1 MTSKPKIEWRGPMYH
16 GTERL
21 HHYIEAKTLLGQ
33 IMKKGTPTPEQFA
46 GWLSMKAQFFDGI
59 EPGIPPACRR
69 ADAYRRDLAEL
80 GLPEVE
86 MKGASLHRRWL
97 TEPGLSRPEAERRM
111 TGTIYV
117 CVGSSFGAAEIK
129 KHLTDAGM
137 PYSTSSFQF
146 FDQPT
151 EMAYLR
157 QLRHR
162 GDCIYEAM
170 QTFARM
176 TECCEQIVEAS
187 S

>member
-1 MTSKPKIEWRGPMYH
+1 MTSKPKTDWRGPMYH

-21 HHYIEAKTLLGQ
+21 HHYIEAETLLGQ

-46 GWLSMKAQFFDGI
+46 GWLSFKAQFFDAI
-59 EPGIPPACRR
+59 ERHIPPACRR
-69 ADAYRRDLAEL
+69 ADAYRRDLAEM
-80 GLPEVE
+80 GFPEIE
-86 MKGASLHRRWL
+86 WKGAMLHRRWL
-97 TEPGLSRPEAERRM
+97 TEPGLSEPEAERRM

-117 CVGSSFGAAEIK
+117 CVGSVFGAAQIK
-129 KHLTDAGM
+129 KLLADAGM
-137 PYSTSSFQF
+137 NYPTSSLRFV
-146 FDQPT
+146 DQPT

-176 TECCEQIVEAS
+176 TVCCEQIMEAS